1 MKLSARNVLKG
12 TVKELKPGVVTTE
25 VVLSIPGGIDIVST
39 ITNESA
45 HHLGL
50 APGKEAYALVKAPLV
65 IIAAGEPQ
73 MRFSTR
79 NMLKGTISLIERG
92 AVNAEVT
99 LNLPSGQSISA
110 VITMSSVNGM
120 GLKTGDSVTALF
132 KASSV
137 ILATPI

>member
-12 TVKELKPGVVTTE
+12 TVKELKRGSSPPRWCCP
-25 VVLSIPGGIDIVST
+25 LPGGNDIVST

-50 APGKEAYALVKAPLV
+50 APGKEAYALIKAPLV

-79 NMLKGTISLIERG
+79 NMLKGTISRIERG
-92 AVNAEVT
+92 
-99 LNLPSGQSISA
+99 SR
-110 VITMSSVNGM
+110 
-120 GLKTGDSVTALF
+120 
-132 KASSV
+132 
-137 ILATPI
+137 